1 MKKFCYNVIFRY
13 NINLSHNNFF
23 NMKKFKLTILTLIFS
38 ISMGLI
44 AQSEDSIE
52 DIIKGRKAI
61 FSDNYKTAKR
71 VNILINDLEFEEA
84 KKFMKEMTEN
94 YENLL
99 NYFPENTKEG
109 FNTEALPSIWENKD
123 EFNAL
128 MQKSADDMKQLAAVI
143 EDADD
148 LRGTMQQ
155 YMWSN
160 CKACHSRFRKPH

>member
-1 MKKFCYNVIFRY
+1 MKKI
-13 NINLSHNNFF
+13 
-23 NMKKFKLTILTLIFS
+23 KLIILTLIFS

-84 KKFMKEMTEN
+84 KKFMKEMAEN
-94 YENLL
+94 YETLL

>member
-1 MKKFCYNVIFRY
+1 MKKI
-13 NINLSHNNFF
+13 
-23 NMKKFKLTILTLIFS
+23 KLTFLTLIFL
-38 ISMGLI
+38 INMGLI

-94 YENLL
+94 YETLL
-99 NYFPENTKEG
+99 KYFPENTKEG
-109 FNTEALPSIWENKD
+109 FNTEALPLIWENKD

-128 MQKSADDMKQLAAVI
+128 MQKSADDMKQLVAVI

>member
-1 MKKFCYNVIFRY
+1 MKKI
-13 NINLSHNNFF
+13 
-23 NMKKFKLTILTLIFS
+23 KLTILTLIFL
-38 ISMGLI
+38 ISTGFI
-44 AQSEDSIE
+44 AQSEDSVE

-94 YENLL
+94 YETLL

-160 CKACHSRFRKPH
+160 CKACHSKFRKPH

>member
-1 MKKFCYNVIFRY
+1 MKKI
-13 NINLSHNNFF
+13 
-23 NMKKFKLTILTLIFS
+23 KLTILTLIFL

-71 VNILINDLEFEEA
+71 VNILVNDLEFEEA

-94 YENLL
+94 YETLL

>member
-1 MKKFCYNVIFRY
+1 MKKI
-13 NINLSHNNFF
+13 
-23 NMKKFKLTILTLIFS
+23 KLTILTLIFL
-38 ISMGLI
+38 ISTGLI
-44 AQSEDSIE
+44 AQSEDSVE

-71 VNILINDLEFEEA
+71 VNNLINDLEFEEA

-94 YENLL
+94 YETLL

-160 CKACHSRFRKPH
+160 CKACHSKFRKSH

>member
-1 MKKFCYNVIFRY
+1 MKKIFFL
-13 NINLSHNNFF
+13 ILTSLLFF
-23 NMKKFKLTILTLIFS
+23 NFNF
-38 ISMGLI
+38 I
-44 AQSEDSIE
+44 AHSSESIE

-61 FSDNYKTAKR
+61 FSANYKTAKR

-94 YENLL
+94 YETLL

>member
-1 MKKFCYNVIFRY
+1 MKKI
-13 NINLSHNNFF
+13 
-23 NMKKFKLTILTLIFS
+23 KLIILTLIFS

-71 VNILINDLEFEEA
+71 VNILVNDLEFEEA

-94 YENLL
+94 YETLL

>member
-1 MKKFCYNVIFRY
+1 MKKI
-13 NINLSHNNFF
+13 
-23 NMKKFKLTILTLIFS
+23 KLIILTLIFS

-94 YENLL
+94 YETLI

>member
-1 MKKFCYNVIFRY
+1 
-13 NINLSHNNFF
+13 
-23 NMKKFKLTILTLIFS
+23 MKKFKLTISTLIFL
-38 ISMGLI
+38 ISTGLI
-44 AQSEDSIE
+44 AQSEDSVE

-94 YENLL
+94 YETLL

-148 LRGTMQQ
+148 LRGTIQQ

>member
-1 MKKFCYNVIFRY
+1 
-13 NINLSHNNFF
+13 
-23 NMKKFKLTILTLIFS
+23 MKKFKLTILTLIFL
-38 ISMGLI
+38 IRTGLI
-44 AQSEDSIE
+44 AQSEDSVE

-94 YENLL
+94 YETLL

>member
-1 MKKFCYNVIFRY
+1 
-13 NINLSHNNFF
+13 
-23 NMKKFKLTILTLIFS
+23 
-38 ISMGLI
+38 MGLI
-44 AQSEDSIE
+44 AQSEDSVE

-61 FSDNYKTAKR
+61 FSENYKTAKR

-94 YENLL
+94 YETLL
-99 NYFPENTKEG
+99 KYFPENTKEG
-109 FNTEALPSIWENKD
+109 FNTEALPLIWENKD

>member
-1 MKKFCYNVIFRY
+1 
-13 NINLSHNNFF
+13 
-23 NMKKFKLTILTLIFS
+23 MKKFKLTILTLIFL
-38 ISMGLI
+38 ISTGLI
-44 AQSEDSIE
+44 AQSEDSVE

-84 KKFMKEMTEN
+84 KKFMKEMTAN
-94 YENLL
+94 YETLL

>member
-1 MKKFCYNVIFRY
+1 MKKI
-13 NINLSHNNFF
+13 
-23 NMKKFKLTILTLIFS
+23 KLTILTLIFS
-38 ISMGLI
+38 ISMGLF

-71 VNILINDLEFEEA
+71 VNILVNDLEFEEA

-94 YENLL
+94 YETLL

>member
-1 MKKFCYNVIFRY
+1 MKKI
-13 NINLSHNNFF
+13 
-23 NMKKFKLTILTLIFS
+23 KLIILTLIFS

-71 VNILINDLEFEEA
+71 VNIFINDLEFEEA
-84 KKFMKEMTEN
+84 KKFMKEMAEN
-94 YENLL
+94 YETLL

-123 EFNAL
+123 DFNAL

-160 CKACHSRFRKPH
+160 CKACHSKFRKPH

>member
-1 MKKFCYNVIFRY
+1 MKKI
-13 NINLSHNNFF
+13 
-23 NMKKFKLTILTLIFS
+23 KLIILTLIFL
-38 ISMGLI
+38 ISTGLI

-71 VNILINDLEFEEA
+71 VNIFINDLEFEEA

-94 YENLL
+94 YETLL

>member
-1 MKKFCYNVIFRY
+1 MKKI
-13 NINLSHNNFF
+13 
-23 NMKKFKLTILTLIFS
+23 KLTILTLIFLMS
-38 ISMGLI
+38 TGLF
-44 AQSEDSIE
+44 AQSEDSVE

-94 YENLL
+94 YETLL

-160 CKACHSRFRKPH
+160 CKACHSKFRKPH

>member
-1 MKKFCYNVIFRY
+1 MKKI
-13 NINLSHNNFF
+13 
-23 NMKKFKLTILTLIFS
+23 KLTILTLIFS
-38 ISMGLI
+38 ISMGLF

-71 VNILINDLEFEEA
+71 VNILVNDLEFEEA

-94 YENLL
+94 YETLL

-160 CKACHSRFRKPH
+160 CKACHSKFRKPH

>member
-1 MKKFCYNVIFRY
+1 MKKI
-13 NINLSHNNFF
+13 
-23 NMKKFKLTILTLIFS
+23 KLIILTLIFLMS
-38 ISMGLI
+38 TGLF
-44 AQSEDSIE
+44 AQSEDSVE

-94 YENLL
+94 YETLL

-160 CKACHSRFRKPH
+160 CKACHSKFRKPH

>member
-1 MKKFCYNVIFRY
+1 MKKI
-13 NINLSHNNFF
+13 
-23 NMKKFKLTILTLIFS
+23 KLTILTLIFL
-38 ISMGLI
+38 ISTGLI
-44 AQSEDSIE
+44 AQSEDSVE

-71 VNILINDLEFEEA
+71 VNILVNDLEFEEA
-84 KKFMKEMTEN
+84 KKFMKKMTEN
-94 YENLL
+94 YETLL

>member
-1 MKKFCYNVIFRY
+1 MKKI
-13 NINLSHNNFF
+13 
-23 NMKKFKLTILTLIFS
+23 KLTILTLIFL
-38 ISMGLI
+38 ISTGLI
-44 AQSEDSIE
+44 AQSEDSVE

-71 VNILINDLEFEEA
+71 VNNLINDLEFEEA

-94 YENLL
+94 YETLL

>member
-1 MKKFCYNVIFRY
+1 MKKI
-13 NINLSHNNFF
+13 
-23 NMKKFKLTILTLIFS
+23 KLTILTLIFL
-38 ISMGLI
+38 ISTGLI
-44 AQSEDSIE
+44 AQSEDSVE

-84 KKFMKEMTEN
+84 KKFMKEMAEN
-94 YENLL
+94 YETLL

-160 CKACHSRFRKPH
+160 CKACHSKFRKPH

>member
-1 MKKFCYNVIFRY
+1 MKKI
-13 NINLSHNNFF
+13 
-23 NMKKFKLTILTLIFS
+23 KLTILTLIFL
-38 ISMGLI
+38 ISTGLI

-71 VNILINDLEFEEA
+71 VNILVNDLEFEEA

-94 YENLL
+94 YETLL

-160 CKACHSRFRKPH
+160 CKACHSKFRKPH

>member
-1 MKKFCYNVIFRY
+1 MKKI
-13 NINLSHNNFF
+13 
-23 NMKKFKLTILTLIFS
+23 KLTILTLIFL
-38 ISMGLI
+38 ISTGLI
-44 AQSEDSIE
+44 AQSEDSVE

-71 VNILINDLEFEEA
+71 VNIFINDLEFEEA
-84 KKFMKEMTEN
+84 KKFMKEMAEN
-94 YENLL
+94 YETLL

>member
-1 MKKFCYNVIFRY
+1 MKKIKV
-13 NINLSHNNFF
+13 
-23 NMKKFKLTILTLIFS
+23 TILTLIFS

-44 AQSEDSIE
+44 AQSEDSVE
-52 DIIKGRKAI
+52 DLIKGRKAI

-71 VNILINDLEFEEA
+71 VNILIDDLEFEEA

-160 CKACHSRFRKPH
+160 CKACHSKFRKPH

>member
-1 MKKFCYNVIFRY
+1 MKKI
-13 NINLSHNNFF
+13 
-23 NMKKFKLTILTLIFS
+23 KLIILTLIFS

-71 VNILINDLEFEEA
+71 VNILVNDLEFEEA
-84 KKFMKEMTEN
+84 KKFMKEMAEN
-94 YENLL
+94 YETLL

-160 CKACHSRFRKPH
+160 CKACHSKFRKPH

>member
-1 MKKFCYNVIFRY
+1 MKKI
-13 NINLSHNNFF
+13 
-23 NMKKFKLTILTLIFS
+23 KLTILTLIFS
-38 ISMGLI
+38 ISMGLF

-71 VNILINDLEFEEA
+71 VNILVNDLEFEEA

-94 YENLL
+94 YETLL

-160 CKACHSRFRKPH
+160 CKACHSKFRKSH

>member
-1 MKKFCYNVIFRY
+1 MKKI
-13 NINLSHNNFF
+13 
-23 NMKKFKLTILTLIFS
+23 KLIILTLIFS

-84 KKFMKEMTEN
+84 KKFIKEMTEN
-94 YENLL
+94 YETLL

>member
-1 MKKFCYNVIFRY
+1 MKKI
-13 NINLSHNNFF
+13 
-23 NMKKFKLTILTLIFS
+23 KLTILTLIFL
-38 ISMGLI
+38 ISTGLI
-44 AQSEDSIE
+44 AQSEDSVE

-71 VNILINDLEFEEA
+71 VNILVNDLEFEEA

-94 YENLL
+94 YETLL

-160 CKACHSRFRKPH
+160 CKACHSKFRKPH

>member
-1 MKKFCYNVIFRY
+1 
-13 NINLSHNNFF
+13 
-23 NMKKFKLTILTLIFS
+23 MKKFKLTILTLIFL
-38 ISMGLI
+38 ISTGLI
-44 AQSEDSIE
+44 AQSEDSVE

-94 YENLL
+94 YETLL

>member
-1 MKKFCYNVIFRY
+1 
-13 NINLSHNNFF
+13 
-23 NMKKFKLTILTLIFS
+23 
-38 ISMGLI
+38 MGLF

-71 VNILINDLEFEEA
+71 VNILVNDLEFEEA

-94 YENLL
+94 YETLL

-148 LRGTMQQ
+148 LRGTVQQ

-160 CKACHSRFRKPH
+160 CKACHSKFRKPH

>member
-1 MKKFCYNVIFRY
+1 MKKI
-13 NINLSHNNFF
+13 
-23 NMKKFKLTILTLIFS
+23 KLTILTLIFLMS
-38 ISMGLI
+38 TGLI

-94 YENLL
+94 YETLL
-99 NYFPENTKEG
+99 NYFPENSKEG

>member
-1 MKKFCYNVIFRY
+1 MKKI
-13 NINLSHNNFF
+13 
-23 NMKKFKLTILTLIFS
+23 KLTILTLIFL
-38 ISMGLI
+38 ISTGLI
-44 AQSEDSIE
+44 AQSEDSVE

-71 VNILINDLEFEEA
+71 VNIFINDLEFEEA

-94 YENLL
+94 YETLL

-160 CKACHSRFRKPH
+160 CKACHSKFRKPH

>member
-1 MKKFCYNVIFRY
+1 MKKI
-13 NINLSHNNFF
+13 
-23 NMKKFKLTILTLIFS
+23 KLTILTLIFL
-38 ISMGLI
+38 ISTGLI

-71 VNILINDLEFEEA
+71 VNILVNDLEFEEA

-143 EDADD
+143 EDVDD

>member
-1 MKKFCYNVIFRY
+1 MKKI
-13 NINLSHNNFF
+13 
-23 NMKKFKLTILTLIFS
+23 KLTILTLIFL
-38 ISMGLI
+38 ISTGLI

-84 KKFMKEMTEN
+84 KKFIKEMTEN
-94 YENLL
+94 YETLL

>member
-1 MKKFCYNVIFRY
+1 MKKI
-13 NINLSHNNFF
+13 
-23 NMKKFKLTILTLIFS
+23 KLVILTLIFS

-94 YENLL
+94 YETLL

-155 YMWSN
+155 YLWSN
-160 CKACHSRFRKPH
+160 CKACHSEFRKPH

>member
-1 MKKFCYNVIFRY
+1 
-13 NINLSHNNFF
+13 
-23 NMKKFKLTILTLIFS
+23 MKKFKLTILTLIFL
-38 ISMGLI
+38 ISTGLI
-44 AQSEDSIE
+44 AQSEDSVE

-84 KKFMKEMTEN
+84 KKFMKEMTAN
-94 YENLL
+94 YETLL

-160 CKACHSRFRKPH
+160 CKACHSKFRKPH

>member
-1 MKKFCYNVIFRY
+1 
-13 NINLSHNNFF
+13 
-23 NMKKFKLTILTLIFS
+23 MKKFKLTILTLIFL
-38 ISMGLI
+38 ISTGLI
-44 AQSEDSIE
+44 AQSEDSVE

-71 VNILINDLEFEEA
+71 VNIFINDLEFEEA
-84 KKFMKEMTEN
+84 KKFMKEMAEN
-94 YENLL
+94 YETLL

-160 CKACHSRFRKPH
+160 CKACHSKFRKPH